1 MSNGFDM
8 SSNDQHILHYLF
20 PQGKFVA
27 IQLSEINSCTKCWS
41 HVPFEKLY
49 FYWPSPKT
57 SFNFLC
63 CFAAVEQ
70 QVALIPLVGYGVL
83 DVCGSMWGLVW
94 YVHIKQHREYDR
106 RKWLKRRHNSSSHGS
121 SHYYVTLYALLPLD
135 QPAVGNI
142 LAGLSSVR
150 LAQSTRTVASRLRP
164 LSIFQISW
172 STGISTSSLGLFSRT
187 VESINRLSRVVGFGW
202 VIDGKS
208 HRFSPNVLCE
218 DLADCFIQV

>member
-1 MSNGFDM
+1 MRTYFRTLPAMFPITRRFCLLDHAEVDILRQMHLDGGAHYFVYGSPLFGCHQNWFFAMSNGFDM

-20 PQGKFVA
+20 PQGKFVP

-63 CFAAVEQ
+63 CFVVVEQ

-106 RKWLKRRHNSSSHGS
+106 RKWLKRRHNSSSH
-121 SHYYVTLYALLPLD
+121 YYVTLNALLPLD
-135 QPAVGNI
+135 
-142 LAGLSSVR
+142 
-150 LAQSTRTVASRLRP
+150 
-164 LSIFQISW
+164 
-172 STGISTSSLGLFSRT
+172 
-187 VESINRLSRVVGFGW
+187 
-202 VIDGKS
+202 
-208 HRFSPNVLCE
+208 
-218 DLADCFIQV
+218 